1 MKKTILIIIILV
13 IVIGTII
20 FWWIMQKPVPSVS
33 LVPSA
38 PVLKNDTTS
47 VIDKDLEGMDV
58 GEGDKEVE
66 GIENEVKNL

>member
-47 VIDKDLEGMDV
+47 VIDKDLESIDV
-58 GEGDKEVE
+58 GDLDKEF
-66 GIENEVKNL
+66 EVIDNDLKNL